1 MLMHAAGNR
10 SRNLVLTLACIL
22 VSLHVVL
29 AWTSRSP
36 GVSWGEDDA
45 EYIILGREI
54 LKGSYAERWDVDAP
68 AHARLPPAFPAL
80 LSITSAL
87 FGDNVTA
94 YTVLVLICSAASIA
108 LFFSVVRRHF
118 GDAVALLVTGL
129 TAINTMAV
137 SDAGYVMAEAPFRFW
152 ATLTLWAASRENP
165 RSQHLFLAGA
175 SAVIAALTRSI
186 GVTIIA
192 ALALHWILERRWKA
206 VALLAAGS
214 IPVGL
219 WFYWTINAPDPNQR
233 ALYLHT
239 VISTVGQEAAE
250 SQVSPW
256 VALVKRTAISILVYV
271 RSLVP
276 VSLSFFGL
284 KANPIDNFLWAALAF
299 LTIPLGLRIAWQRWR
314 LLALLLVF
322 YGAGL
327 AAWPWLYQRFVSPV
341 TSMLLVLIFVGAT
354 HLLRQRGERTQRVVL
369 AGVASLFVVGSIQ
382 SGLPTLRAMLAC
394 DRTRPLESPS
404 CFTDDRRGLL
414 QLAAYVRERTPADA
428 LFFVPK
434 EGAFYLHSDRR
445 TVRENRFLRAPAD
458 SLGPLLRRSGVSY
471 TVITPIGINVHRHNA
486 LVAKACREFEK
497 VATFDGDAILL
508 RLRENG
514 PIDHEDE
521 TCQLIAEWE
530 NGLPARWSQ

>member
-1 MLMHAAGNR
+1 MRETVNR
-10 SRNLVLTLACIL
+10 SRNMVLAVAWML
-22 VSLHVVL
+22 VSVHVVL
-29 AWTSRSP
+29 AWTARSP
-36 GVSWGEDDA
+36 GISWGEDDA
-45 EYIILGREI
+45 EYVILGREI
-54 LKGSYAERWDVDAP
+54 LNGSYAERWDVDAP

-87 FGDNVTA
+87 FGENVTA
-94 YTVLVLICSAASIA
+94 YTVLVLICSAASIV

-137 SDAGYVMAEAPFRFW
+137 SDAGYIMAEAPFRFW

-165 RSQHLFLAGA
+165 RSQDLFLAGA

-186 GVTIIA
+186 GVTIIV
-192 ALALHWILERRWKA
+192 ALALHWVLERRWKA

-219 WFYWTINAPDPNQR
+219 WFFWTVIAPDPGER

-239 VISTVGQEAAE
+239 VISAVEHEAAGT
-250 SQVSPW
+250 QDSPW
-256 VALVKRTAISILVYV
+256 IALVKRITSAVLAYA
-271 RSLVP
+271 RTHVP

-284 KANPIDNFLWAALAF
+284 KANPIDNYAWAALAF
-299 LTIPLGLRIAWQRWR
+299 LTVPLGLRIAWQRWR
-314 LLALLLVF
+314 LLVLLLGF

-327 AAWPWLYQRFVSPV
+327 AAWPWLYGRFVSPV
-341 TSMLLVLIFVGAT
+341 TSMLLAIIFVGAA
-354 HLLRQRGERTQRVVL
+354 HLLHQRGERTRRVVL
-369 AGVASLFVVGSIQ
+369 AGIASLFVVGSIQ

-471 TVITPIGINVHRHNA
+471 TVITPIGINVHSHNA

-521 TCQLIAEWE
+521 TCQLIAEWA